1 MSSAPHL
8 FEREAALAAWQ
19 PAWQALQRGSGHCVV
34 VSGEAGVGKTSLIAA
49 ADTPQGPRLR
59 WLKSRCDALHTPRP
73 LGPLVDMVNLDGA
86 FPPALVQALQAGHT
100 YNGLFPALLQ
110 WLRQQRPGVA
120 LVIEDLHWADEATLD
135 SIRYL
140 ARRLADAPF
149 VLVLSLRAE
158 QLDAHPPLRQT
169 LAALDPGAT
178 TRIELAP
185 LSATA
190 TAEMARRSG
199 RSAQGLH
206 ALTGGNPFYLQQWL
220 AAPADTLP
228 GSLRDAVLAQLSLLS
243 EAARQALEILACSP
257 GGLELDHLQA
267 LDPHG
272 LKALQQPSAA
282 SLLQTRLPWTGLRHE
297 LARRVVEEALPPTRR
312 WDIHHQLLQRLQSLG
327 DRPELLARK
336 VHHAA
341 AAGSSDE
348 VFRMAPLAA
357 RAAEVVGA
365 NRSAIRLLQL
375 ALDHAGSAL
384 PAERAALL
392 DRLSLR
398 LHAVQAYPESQ
409 AARQQAMDLL
419 RANGDPAG
427 AAYHQALLAL
437 QLAQGPQAMDHARA
451 AVATVA
457 QQGTAVHKAMAHSA
471 LAILLANT
479 GRGSDAVQHA
489 RQAATHADASGD
501 ADCRI
506 HAGSIAASVELS
518 VAPSPEAYDRLA
530 QRIADA
536 IALNQPNRAGV
547 PMVNLTSI
555 ALAHGEHARVLAV
568 TETGLAYCAERD
580 MDMVRANLVVRR
592 ALALGECARWDELLA
607 TLQALDTMP
616 SPPLRQLRSAAVLR
630 DRVAGLRGTPA
641 DADTWRGHVQAVL
654 QGQSDLIPAF
664 AYVAAAEAAWLRQDL
679 DDARRLASEGL
690 ADAEGAW
697 LRGQLR
703 KWLRL
708 AGGSLPAETG
718 ALPPQAAAAEAGD
731 WQTAHRLWLA
741 HGCPFEA
748 ALALGGGDAAAQ
760 QQAVAAMLVL
770 NADGAARVLRRQL
783 QASGQRQG
791 ARGPYGHTRRDPFGL
806 SQRERQVA
814 ELMARGLSNP
824 QIADHVH
831 RSERTVEHHVSAVLS
846 KLGVASRSEVAARL
860 PAGPASE
867 PATAGA
873 HAPASTPAS
882 TSAKPGVSRGPAP
895 GA

>member
-1 MSSAPHL
+1 MNSTPDL
-8 FEREAALAAWQ
+8 LERDAALSAWQ
-19 PAWQALQRGSGHCVV
+19 SAWQALQRGSGHCVV

-49 ADTPQGPRLR
+49 AEAPQRAHMR

-73 LGPLVDMVNLDGA
+73 LGPLVDLVNLDGA
-86 FPPALVQALQAGHT
+86 FPPAVVQALQAGHT

-110 WLRQQRPGVA
+110 WLRQQRPGVV

-158 QLDAHPPLRQT
+158 QLDANPPLRQT
-169 LAALDPGAT
+169 LAALDTSAT

-185 LSATA
+185 LSAAA

-228 GSLRDAVLAQLSLLS
+228 GSLRDAVLAQLTLLS
-243 EAARQALEILACSP
+243 DAARQALEVIACSP
-257 GGLELDHLQA
+257 GGLELEHLQA
-267 LDPHG
+267 LDPAG

-297 LARRVVEEALPPTRR
+297 LARRVVEEALPPMRR
-312 WDIHHQLLQRLQSLG
+312 WDIHRQLLQRLQDQG
-327 DRPELLARK
+327 DKPELLARK

-341 AAGSSDE
+341 AAGLSGE
-348 VFRMAPLAA
+348 VFRMAPQAA
-357 RAAEVVGA
+357 RAAETVGA
-365 NRSAIRLLQL
+365 NRAAARLLQL
-375 ALDHAGSAL
+375 ALDHADGAS
-384 PAERAALL
+384 PADRAGLL
-392 DRLSLR
+392 DRLALR
-398 LHAVQAYPESQ
+398 LHAVQASADSQ
-409 AARQQAMDLL
+409 AARRQAIELL
-419 RANGDPAG
+419 RASGDSAG

-437 QLAQGPQAMDHARA
+437 QLAQGPQAMDHARE
-451 AVATVA
+451 AVATLS
-457 QQGTAVHKAMAHSA
+457 QQGTAAQRAMAHGA

-479 GRGSDAVQHA
+479 GRGSEALEHA
-489 RQAATHADASGD
+489 RHAALQADGSGD

-518 VAPSPEAYDRLA
+518 VAPTPEAYDRLA

-607 TLQALDTMP
+607 TLEALDTMP
-616 SPPLRQLRSAAVLR
+616 APPLRQLRSAAVLR

-641 DADTWRGHVQAVL
+641 DADTWRGHVHAVL

-679 DDARRLASEGL
+679 EEAGRLAQEGL
-690 ADAEGAW
+690 ADAESAW

-708 AGGSLPAETG
+708 AGGTLPAET
-718 ALPPQAAAAEAGD
+718 LPLPAPAAAAEAGD
-731 WQTAHRLWLA
+731 WQRAHDLWLA
-741 HGCPFEA
+741 HACPFEA
-748 ALALGGGDAAAQ
+748 ALALAGGDAAAQ
-760 QQAVAAMLVL
+760 QRAVAALLVL

-783 QASGQRQG
+783 QASGQRSV
-791 ARGPYGHTRRDPFGL
+791 ARGPYGHARRDPHGL
-806 SQRERQVA
+806 SQRERQIA
-814 ELMARGLSNP
+814 ELLAEGLSNP
-824 QIADHVH
+824 QIAERVH

-846 KLGVASRSEVAARL
+846 KLGVASRAEVAARL
-860 PAGPASE
+860 PA
-867 PATAGA
+867 ATAA
-873 HAPASTPAS
+873 ETAAAPKPAR
-882 TSAKPGVSRGPAP
+882 PPVSRGPAA